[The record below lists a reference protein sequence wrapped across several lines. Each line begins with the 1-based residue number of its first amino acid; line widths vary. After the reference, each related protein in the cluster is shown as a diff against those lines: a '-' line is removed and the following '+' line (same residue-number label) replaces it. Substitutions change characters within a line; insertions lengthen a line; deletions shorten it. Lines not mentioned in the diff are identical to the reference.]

1 MFSLSTQNPKC
12 DHQQREQ
19 KVTEN
24 TGPLH
29 VECVPAGVKASSLLE
44 KQLWACSA
52 DKSSLGTA
60 RLARALSRVSRDSM
74 TLLAVTLNLN
84 QQVKAMNSSSE
95 S

>member
-29 VECVPAGVKASSLLE
+29 LECIPAGVKASSLLE

-52 DKSSLGTA
+52 DKSSVGTA
-60 RLARALSRVSRDSM
+60 RLAGALSPSQPGQHDTPGRDTYPQPAGQSHE
-74 TLLAVTLNLN
+74 LVF
-84 QQVKAMNSSSE
+84 
-95 S
+95 